1 MEDRNLEILRRGSH
15 SFWPMERCDEEF
27 SLFSQPLVEDEI
39 GEIIAQHTD
48 NTGIEEILILIISGA
63 FDGNETHSTATEMA
77 VISGT
82 L

>member
-1 MEDRNLEILRRGSH
+1 
-15 SFWPMERCDEEF
+15 MERCDEEF

>member
-1 MEDRNLEILRRGSH
+1 MENFH
-15 SFWPMERCDEEF
+15 FFP
-27 SLFSQPLVEDEI
+27 SLFVEDEI

-82 L
+82 LWGVEKSNS

>member
-1 MEDRNLEILRRGSH
+1 MRWRI
-15 SFWPMERCDEEF
+15 FTFFPA
-27 SLFSQPLVEDEI
+27 SLEDEI

-82 L
+82 LWGVESLILNMKKRERKEM